1 LSQEKPATSD
11 TPPSVETLREI
22 ARFRGLVFNEE
33 QLQAAA
39 DSYAAFWPK
48 LQRLRAV
55 RLEYLPPIIEPADA
69 FAWIANGGKRPD

>member
-1 LSQEKPATSD
+1 LSQEKPGRID
-11 TPPSVETLREI
+11 GPPSVDTLREI
-22 ARFRGLVFNEE
+22 ARFRGLVFNDE

-55 RLEYLPPIIEPADA
+55 RLEYLPPITEPADA
-69 FAWIANGGKRPD
+69 FAWIAKGGKRPA